1 MRKKMNI
8 KRVVYTLLLMLLLSI
23 CSFLTG
29 FIVNR
34 AIISRI
40 EEKIFAASY
49 INLEQEE
56 YSEWQ
61 R

>member
-1 MRKKMNI
+1 M
-8 KRVVYTLLLMLLLSI
+8 LMLLLSL

-34 AIISRI
+34 AMISSI
-40 EEKIFAASY
+40 EEKIFDASY

>member
-40 EEKIFAASY
+40 EEKIFTASY